1 MQKTRAERVSRMIS
15 VLTESENERNMAAF
29 LNAVAQITNGKV
41 KEAKDGAKG
50 ERKTRRKRIK
60 AGMKSS

>member
-1 MQKTRAERVSRMIS
+1 MIS